1 MHNIYFARCPIALFA
16 KYSPKGLEEQ
26 ANLAEKYSIG
36 LFCSFQLYLPL
47 RFAFSVRVSFLF
59 SCNTK
64 KNAQHKEEEAN
75 WAKKYYVGLLYFLQ
89 SNSIFFFV
97 NMCFIISVLF
107 YLIMNL
113 FVAAFVCSFVTA
125 FVISLLAKR
134 VVQIGKLEIGTSFA
148 SPPCSSYRCLTKS
161 TNC

>member
-1 MHNIYFARCPIALFA
+1 M
-16 KYSPKGLEEQ
+16 
-26 ANLAEKYSIG
+26 AEKYSIG

-59 SCNTK
+59 SCNTNKMHNIK
-64 KNAQHKEEEAN
+64 KKRPTGQKNITL
-75 WAKKYYVGLLYFLQ
+75 GCFI
-89 SNSIFFFV
+89 SSDSIFFFV

>member
-1 MHNIYFARCPIALFA
+1 MHNIKKKRPTGQKNITLGCFISY
-16 KYSPKGLEEQ
+16 
-26 ANLAEKYSIG
+26 NLI
-36 LFCSFQLYLPL
+36 Q
-47 RFAFSVRVSFLF
+47 
-59 SCNTK
+59 
-64 KNAQHKEEEAN
+64 
-75 WAKKYYVGLLYFLQ
+75 
-89 SNSIFFFV
+89 FFFV